1 MILLTISTFIC
12 TRQRRILTIGFRLI
26 AGMNSRQDTSPTD
39 STLCSSESP
48 IFVGPAAAIDLS
60 SMYDQH
66 SSEEELEVINGPL
79 SESPT
84 NVLRTPPSVNRQ
96 HSRQSYKTDFGGA
109 FGVGSN
115 GDTNSPKRCCSST
128 LLEKR
133 KRSLAHSSD
142 DEVRI
147 CHAPFSSGQGSA
159 WS

>member
-1 MILLTISTFIC
+1 MCVGNKEKKNCFYKKLKLNFCFLISGI
-12 TRQRRILTIGFRLI
+12 
-26 AGMNSRQDTSPTD
+26 NSRQDTSPTD

-48 IFVGPAAAIDLS
+48 IFIGPAAQLDLS

-84 NVLRTPPSVNRQ
+84 NVLRTPPSINRQ
-96 HSRQSYKTDFGGA
+96 HSHSRHKNDGANGGG
-109 FGVGSN
+109 FGVSNGSSN
-115 GDTNSPKRCCSST
+115 GDINSPKRCCSST

-142 DEVRI
+142 DEVR
-147 CHAPFSSGQGSA
+147 AV
-159 WS
+159 